1 MRGVEC
7 GVWDVTNAKSERRGQ
22 VYLNMAEPS
31 IWYLSEAR
39 VQVDSRQWFVV
50 RDRRKTKEVVG
61 VVIAKGE

>member
-1 MRGVEC
+1 VVRDRRKTKEVVGV
-7 GVWDVTNAKSERRGQ
+7 VIAKG
-22 VYLNMAEPS
+22 
-31 IWYLSEAR
+31 EAR